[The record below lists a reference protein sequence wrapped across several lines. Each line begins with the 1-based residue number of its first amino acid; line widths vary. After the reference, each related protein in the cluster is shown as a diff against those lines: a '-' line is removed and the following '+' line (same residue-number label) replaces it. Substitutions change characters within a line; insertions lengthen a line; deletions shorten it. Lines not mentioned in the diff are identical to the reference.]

1 MNVIYSTDENYA
13 KICMT
18 SIWSLLDSNKCV
30 EEIKIYIIDN
40 QITENTKKEMKDLI
54 ENKYQR
60 EIIFISCEEI
70 CRDLE
75 KNNDYPISSYARL
88 FIQDFIKEE
97 KIIYVDCDTLV
108 RGNLENL
115 WNCKLKEYL
124 VGGIQDPL
132 PDYLKEAVQLDN
144 QERYINAGVLLINLD
159 KWREIDFKSKV
170 VKFIKEHNK
179 NVVHHDQGIINGICK
194 GKILYLDPK
203 YNLMSEMIMMNEKQ
217 LKKLYKMEKFY
228 KEEQLQKA
236 RENPV
241 IVHFIS
247 KFYNR
252 PWFKECTHPYKDE
265 FLSYYKKVN
274 GEIKSKPLNRKVK
287 MRKFA
292 FEHFP
297 FNIYVSVE
305 RMLNY
310 KRKNQI

>member
-1 MNVIYSTDENYA
+1 MNILYSTDENYA
-13 KICMT
+13 KICMA
-18 SIWSLLDSNKCV
+18 SIWSLLDSNKFV
-30 EEIKIYIIDN
+30 EKMKIYIIDN
-40 QITENTKKEMKDLI
+40 QITESTKKEMKDLI
-54 ENKYQR
+54 ENKYKR
-60 EIIFISCEEI
+60 ELVFISCEEI
-70 CRDLE
+70 CKDLE
-75 KNNDYPISSYARL
+75 KENDFPISAYARL
-88 FIQDFIKEE
+88 FIQDSIKEE
-97 KIIYVDCDTLV
+97 KIIYIDCDTLV
-108 RGNLENL
+108 KGNVESL
-115 WNCKLKEYL
+115 WNCKLKGYWI
-124 VGGIQDPL
+124 GGIQDPL
-132 PDYLKEAVQLDN
+132 PNYLKEAIEVDD
-144 QERYINAGVLLINLD
+144 QERYINSGVLLINLD

-170 VKFIKEHNK
+170 IKFIKEHNK

-203 YNLMSEMIMMNEKQ
+203 YNLMPEMIMMNEKQ

-265 FLSYYKKVN
+265 FLNYYNKVN
-274 GEIKSKPLNRKVK
+274 GEITSKPLNKKVK

-292 FEHFP
+292 FQYFP
-297 FNIYVSVE
+297 FGMYVGIE
-305 RMLNY
+305 RILNY